1 MNQKGIV
8 FNIQHFSVHDGPGI
22 RTVVFLKGCPLR
34 CKWCSN
40 PESQRFSPELG
51 WNKGSCIGCK
61 DCEKKIKSVDCYF
74 KEDGLYW
81 KQDGMISN
89 EEVEKICPSTALHV
103 IGKEKSVEEVISSVE
118 QDKVF
123 YGEDGGMTLSGGE
136 PLAQPAFAITLL
148 KEAKKREISC
158 AIETTGFVKWEI
170 IKQAAEYMDDWLTD
184 IKCINDEKHK
194 KYTGV
199 SNQLILENI
208 KKLVLEFPKLF
219 IQVRT
224 PVIPNFND
232 DEQSIKEIAKF
243 LNGLNRTKQVKWE
256 LLKYHRLGIPKYES
270 LHREY
275 EMTQEELS
283 QEKFDNLHEIAKKYY
298 KNTI

>member
-40 PESQRFSPELG
+40 PESQKFRPELG

-81 KQDGMISN
+81 KQDGTISN
-89 EEVEKICPSTALHV
+89 EEVERICPSTALHV
-103 IGKEKSVEEVISSVE
+103 IGEAKSVEEVISSVE

-136 PLAQPAFAITLL
+136 PLAQPEFAITLL

-158 AIETTGFVKWEI
+158 AIETTGFVKWEVM
-170 IKQAAEYMDDWLTD
+170 KQAAGYMNDWLTD

-208 KKLVLEFPKLF
+208 KKLVIEFPNLF

-224 PVIPNFND
+224 PVIPAFND
-232 DEQSIKEIAKF
+232 DEESIKEIAKF
-243 LNGLNRTKQVKWE
+243 LNGLNRIKQVKWE

-275 EMTQEELS
+275 EMTEEELS
-283 QEKFDNLHEIAKKYY
+283 QEKFDSLHEIAKKHY